1 MVRPLRKTFEIDTA
15 TGERISRK
23 TKAAA
28 VAISQAVFRL
38 MLGQRERS
46 MNGTVN
52 CTSSV
57 VPKTTG
63 HRGFGATCAAA
74 GSAWSVASGS
84 SQQATESTARM
95 TIKD

>member
-28 VAISQAVFRL
+28 VAINQAVFRF
-38 MLGQRERS
+38 MFGQRDRS
-46 MNGTVN
+46 MKGTVT

-63 HRGFGATCAAA
+63 QRGLGATCAAA

-84 SQQATESTARM
+84 SQQANERQARM